1 MTPEDSAPAAAEP
14 PKSAE
19 SPGALIR
26 RTRER
31 AGLSLEDLAGQ
42 IKLTKSTLDAL
53 ERDDFPQLGQPVYVR
68 GYYRKCAK
76 VLPLSE
82 SDLIGAYEAR
92 VKPVAPVAPQRIPL
106 AGGVSSGAAQ
116 GQPRQTLI
124 IVVALG
130 VLIGGLYWFAGDD
143 GGLRPAAMSQTQV
156 TEVPI
161 PAAPEVAPAEPPAAV
176 EAPGAETPVA
186 ETPAAT
192 AAETVEPVAPP
203 NQLTLLFLEASWVRI
218 EDSRNKTLLIGL
230 VRAGEKQAL
239 NGEPPY
245 TAFIGNARKVRA
257 EFKGQPFD
265 FTRHIQANDT
275 ARFTVP

>member
-1 MTPEDSAPAAAEP
+1 MTPEAPAPVVDETPAA
-14 PKSAE
+14 SE

-31 AGLSLEDLAGQ
+31 AGMSLEDLAGQ
-42 IKLTKSTLDAL
+42 IKLSKTTLDAL
-53 ERDDFPQLGQPVYVR
+53 ERDGFAQLGQPVYVR

-82 SDLIGAYEAR
+82 QQLIAAYETR
-92 VKPVAPVAPQRIPL
+92 VKPVAPVTPQRIPL

-116 GQPRQTLI
+116 GQSRQTLI
-124 IVVALG
+124 IVAAVG
-130 VLIGGLYWFAGDD
+130 VLIGGLYWFS
-143 GGLRPAAMSQTQV
+143 GGETQRSVTKPAAQI
-156 TEVPI
+156 TEVPM
-161 PAAPEVAPAEPPAAV
+161 AAADVAPAESQIVEPVALPPVA
-176 EAPGAETPVA
+176 EATPV
-186 ETPAAT
+186 ETPAAIHAEP
-192 AAETVEPVAPP
+192 AAPA
-203 NQLTLLFLEASWVRI
+203 NQLTLQFLEASWVRI

-257 EFKGQPFD
+257 EFNGQPFD
-265 FTRHIQANDT
+265 FSRHIQGNDT
-275 ARFTVP
+275 ARFSVP